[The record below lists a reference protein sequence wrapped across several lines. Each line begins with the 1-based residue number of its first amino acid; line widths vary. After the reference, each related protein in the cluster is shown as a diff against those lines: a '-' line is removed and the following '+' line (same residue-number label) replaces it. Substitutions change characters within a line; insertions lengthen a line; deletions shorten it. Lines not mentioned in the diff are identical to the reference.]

1 MASGMAMRDLDRG
14 DGCARRGRS
23 CRVLAAVW
31 LATALPIAAIAA
43 PPPPMP
49 PAPTDPYDVFSASDM
64 VAVTPASAIV
74 VPAPVR
80 IAAARPVVAAPLLA
94 PAAPPIPTLI
104 TATAPRLLPAPV
116 ADPLRIDLAADP
128 VLALG
133 RSDGSADLFRMMIAQ
148 AVQAAPASLEARA
161 EGQVAVAARGQARSA
176 LFPTIDLGA
185 TGYRTLARDFTSD
198 PNTIVERSRGQGRTD
213 ATLNVQQTVVDFGA
227 TSIRIAAAG
236 GRLRAA
242 AAAIDAT
249 ADQVALRA
257 IATWYDLF
265 VARALVRLSAGFAET
280 QADLRRAIAVRV
292 SEGVAAQGDVARV
305 DSFVAGANVRAAGY
319 ARAQADAEARFAQLL
334 RLPAP
339 DRLVRAPILD
349 ARAISR
355 DYAAFAALATPAVL
369 SVGAQADAARD
380 DARAA
385 RRDLLPTVV
394 AGVQA
399 GRYGFL
405 EDLPA
410 YDVRG
415 VLTVRQRFLGGTGA
429 RVDQVRAQAG
439 VAEARAMRA
448 REEAARDGAIAWSDV
463 AALTAQLAAFEEA
476 YVAARRSRDVLVER
490 FRHTRGTLF
499 DVLAAQDAFFLAAT
513 AYVQGLGEL
522 DAARYVLLSRT
533 GRLLPAIGIS
543 TAQGTLR

>member
-14 DGCARRGRS
+14 DGCARRGRPP
-23 CRVLAAVW
+23 RVLAAVW

-43 PPPPMP
+43 PTPPMP

-74 VPAPVR
+74 APAPVR

-94 PAAPPIPTLI
+94 PAAPPIPTRT
-104 TATAPRLLPAPV
+104 TAAAARLLPAPV

-339 DRLVRAPILD
+339 DRLVRAPLLD

-369 SVGAQADAARD
+369 SAGAQADAARD